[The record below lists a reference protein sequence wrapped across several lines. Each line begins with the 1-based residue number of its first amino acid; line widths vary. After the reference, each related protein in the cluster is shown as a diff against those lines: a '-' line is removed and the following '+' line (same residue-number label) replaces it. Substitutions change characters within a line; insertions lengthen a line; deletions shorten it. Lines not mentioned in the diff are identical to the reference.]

1 MGSRAFE
8 YHHTVSF
15 EETNLI
21 GNVYYVNHLRWQGR
35 CREMFLAEHSPDTLN
50 LLKNDLALAT
60 TRCSCSYFAELY
72 PFDKVVIR
80 MRLADISQNRLTL
93 SFEYFRLSG
102 SSEELVASG
111 EQEIASMSRHAGE
124 QKPTPL
130 PGELVEALKPYQ

>member
-8 YHHTVSF
+8 YHHIVSF

-35 CREMFLAEHSPDTLN
+35 CREMFLAEHSPGTLD
-50 LLKNDLALAT
+50 LLKNDLSLAT

-80 MRLADISQNRLTL
+80 MRLTDISQNRLTL
-93 SFEYFRLSG
+93 TFEYFRLAG
-102 SSEELVASG
+102 ETEELVASG
-111 EQEIASMSRHAGE
+111 EQEIASMSRQSGK
-124 QKPTPL
+124 QQPTPL
-130 PGELVEALKPYQ
+130 PHELVKALQPYR